1 MGFLAN
7 MLPGARAI
15 RAPLS
20 AGVIAVLAIWLAFQ
34 PQDNAELAGHI
45 TPLKNV
51 VGTAGVTVLAGIV
64 TYVTGAVVTTTSDFV
79 VQLVIAGG
87 WFKPLAGWLETE
99 VARRDPD
106 QMIVKRDGSIRDGGI
121 TERYHRLCDGSG
133 KHGYLKSPR
142 KRMRENILV
151 VHENIRVVQQ
161 EWRQV
166 HFRLMEEKP
175 ELFSEVDRLESEGE
189 FRIAIARPV
198 AGLGIAAAFRG
209 GSPWLAAAGVAAGVL
224 LARGGVAITG
234 QAERAVADF
243 VLDERVKLP
252 FLDAVEREVNPGLV
266 EL

>member
-34 PQDNAELAGHI
+34 PQDNAELARHL
-45 TPLKNV
+45 TPLRDV
-51 VGTAGVTVLAGIV
+51 VGTAGVTVLAGIA
-64 TYVTGAVVTTTSDFV
+64 TYVTGAVVTTASDFV

-87 WFKPLAGWLETE
+87 WFKRLADWLEIE
-99 VARRDPD
+99 VRRRDPE
-106 QMIVKRDGSIRDGGI
+106 QIIVKRCGSTADGGM
-121 TERYHRLCDGSG
+121 TERYHRLRGGSG
-133 KHGYLKSPR
+133 KRGFWGSPSKETRKS
-142 KRMRENILV
+142 
-151 VHENIRVVQQ
+151 IRVVQQ

-166 HFRLMEEKP
+166 HFRLMEKKP
-175 ELFSEVDRLESEGE
+175 ELFSEVDRLEAEGE
-189 FRIAIARPV
+189 FRSAIALPV

-209 GSPWLAAAGVAAGVL
+209 GSPWFAVAGLVAGVL

-243 VLDERVKLP
+243 VLDKRVKLP
-252 FLDAVEREVNPGLV
+252 FLDAVERELKARSELV
-266 EL
+266 WI